1 MSVAAV
7 HQPELISDDPRCEAS
22 TAEILG
28 EWKRFRQLSKD
39 HGGLLTTGQAG
50 KLLGVPP
57 GQISTW
63 ILRGRFTSFKV
74 LGARMVPAPEVVALL
89 KERQSEDLSQGGR
102 GLKAPSLSELARAMW
117 ADLDEGNI

>member
-1 MSVAAV
+1 MSVAAI
-7 HQPELISDDPRCEAS
+7 HQAELISDDPRCDATS
-22 TAEILG
+22 AEIIG
-28 EWKRFRQLSKD
+28 EWKRFRQLSKE

-89 KERQSEDLSQGGR
+89 KQRKSEDLSQGGR
-102 GLKAPSLSELARAMW
+102 GHKSPSLAELARTMW
-117 ADLDEGNI
+117 DDLNDGDL